1 MARPDQ
7 LRCGLVLA
15 LLWLSGCTW
24 GISQL
29 ALYPAVGGQY
39 DFSGAHAR
47 VKGPADTAGNPFEF
61 DLELPAR
68 KGRVEPLA
76 GIPQITLGFDTPS
89 WRLTVNP
96 SFTADEAVE
105 HMQFDLYY
113 KHLLARSR
121 RASWRLM
128 AGISFAK
135 LDTVIEQEGILQL
148 QSPIEIEGARLQDG
162 DKVVYRSSATDSGVY
177 LGVGIELELTTWLH
191 AFAMVQARMNS
202 SQGAEEQLDLI
213 AREGSTWDDDGDRN
227 KETFNVLDDD
237 RFSTT
242 MLARGAVTSSLNLP
256 PMVAVI
262 GVALNFPTWSWLR
275 RTFTSKPTQ
284 PPPAMWLPPR
294 APPYPQRPP
303 RPPSRPGP
311 QSPSHP
317 PPATPYPGSQ

>member
-1 MARPDQ
+1 
-7 LRCGLVLA
+7 
-15 LLWLSGCTW
+15 
-24 GISQL
+24 
-29 ALYPAVGGQY
+29 
-39 DFSGAHAR
+39 
-47 VKGPADTAGNPFEF
+47 
-61 DLELPAR
+61 
-68 KGRVEPLA
+68 
-76 GIPQITLGFDTPS
+76 
-89 WRLTVNP
+89 
-96 SFTADEAVE
+96 
-105 HMQFDLYY
+105 
-113 KHLLARSR
+113 
-121 RASWRLM
+121 
-128 AGISFAK
+128 
-135 LDTVIEQEGILQL
+135 
-148 QSPIEIEGARLQDG
+148 
-162 DKVVYRSSATDSGVY
+162 
-177 LGVGIELELTTWLH
+177 
-191 AFAMVQARMNS
+191 MNS

-303 RPPSRPGP
+303 SPPSRPGP